1 MISAIIVYG
10 TLSGVVI
17 YSLLYLLRPS
27 WRESVEQPKRV
38 FQQQL
43 EAYDQQQDNGRSVNN
58 GS

>member
-17 YSLLYLLRPS
+17 FSLLYLLRPS

>member
-10 TLSGVVI
+10 TLSGVLL
-17 YSLLYLLRPS
+17 YSLLYLLHPS
-27 WRESVEQPKRV
+27 WRNSVEQPKHV

-43 EAYDQQQDNGRSVNN
+43 EAYDKQQDNGRSMND

>member
-10 TLSGVVI
+10 SLSGLVI
-17 YSLLYLLRPS
+17 FSLLYLLRPS
-27 WRESVEQPKRV
+27 WRESVEQPKHV

-43 EAYDQQQDNGRSVNN
+43 ETYDQQQDNGRIVNN

>member
-17 YSLLYLLRPS
+17 FSLLYLLRPS

-43 EAYDQQQDNGRSVNN
+43 EAYDHQQDNGRSGNN

>member
-17 YSLLYLLRPS
+17 FSLLYLLRPS

-58 GS
+58 VS

>member
-17 YSLLYLLRPS
+17 FSLLYLLRPS
-27 WRESVEQPKRV
+27 WRESVEQPKRI

>member
-27 WRESVEQPKRV
+27 WRESVEQPKHV
-38 FQQQL
+38 F
-43 EAYDQQQDNGRSVNN
+43 NN
-58 GS
+58 NWKRMINNKTMTGE

>member
-17 YSLLYLLRPS
+17 YSLLYLLRPG
-27 WRESVEQPKRV
+27 WRDSVEQPKHV

-43 EAYDQQQDNGRSVNN
+43 EAYDKQQDNGRRVND

>member
-10 TLSGVVI
+10 TLSAVVI

-27 WRESVEQPKRV
+27 WRESVEQPKHV

-43 EAYDQQQDNGRSVNN
+43 EAYDQRQDNGRRVNN